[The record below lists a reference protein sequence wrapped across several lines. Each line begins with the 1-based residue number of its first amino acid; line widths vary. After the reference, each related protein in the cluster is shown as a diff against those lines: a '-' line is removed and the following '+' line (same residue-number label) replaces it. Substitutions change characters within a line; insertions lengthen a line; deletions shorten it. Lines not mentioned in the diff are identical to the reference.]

1 MMQADID
8 LLVNNAKQY
17 NEDSSLL
24 YQDAVLIGET
34 GKAKINEELN
44 KHPELQELEGGSSR
58 DGGSTAPGTTQGT
71 PAPSGLKLK
80 LNLGKATNGDNRNGS
95 SAIGS
100 DDDE

>member
-1 MMQADID
+1 MLEDIE

-34 GKAKINEELN
+34 GKAKIIEELN
-44 KHPELQELEGGSSR
+44 KHPELQELEGGSSS

-80 LNLGKATNGDNRNGS
+80 LNLGSKLNGDNRNGS

-100 DDDE
+100 DDEE

>member
-1 MMQADID
+1 MLSDIE

-34 GKAKINEELN
+34 GKAKIEEERN
-44 KHPELQELEGGSSR
+44 RHPELAELESGSSR
-58 DGGSTAPGTTQGT
+58 DGNRTAPGKTQGT

-80 LNLGKATNGDNRNGS
+80 LNLGGKATNGDNRNGS